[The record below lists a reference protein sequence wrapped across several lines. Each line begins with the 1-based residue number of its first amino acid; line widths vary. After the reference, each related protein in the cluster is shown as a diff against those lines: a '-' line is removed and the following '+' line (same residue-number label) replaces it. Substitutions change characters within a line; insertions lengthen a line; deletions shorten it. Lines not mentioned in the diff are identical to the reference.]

1 VRRGLQCNAPGG
13 RGPPAGNGAHGP
25 RVLKPVTG
33 SDPSSRM
40 PAPASARAGAC
51 ARARER
57 RDSES
62 FGAGRHDQGG
72 TGEVNDE
79 KPRVKWSVQRI
90 ITFVIL
96 LLILALVIY
105 LKVTG
110 VV

>member
-1 VRRGLQCNAPGG
+1 MVPTARG
-13 RGPPAGNGAHGP
+13 
-25 RVLKPVTG
+25 
-33 SDPSSRM
+33 SRNQR
-40 PAPASARAGAC
+40 AEETRARAGAC

-62 FGAGRHDQGG
+62 FGAGRQVQGG

-79 KPRVKWSVQRI
+79 KPRVKWSARRI

>member
-1 VRRGLQCNAPGG
+1 
-13 RGPPAGNGAHGP
+13 
-25 RVLKPVTG
+25 
-33 SDPSSRM
+33 
-40 PAPASARAGAC
+40 
-51 ARARER
+51 
-57 RDSES
+57 
-62 FGAGRHDQGG
+62 
-72 TGEVNDE
+72 VNDE